1 MDMTERIEKTEA
13 RQGERKRWQ
22 EHILIISLIAA
33 VVAAGAGFL
42 IFTAV
47 T

>member
-1 MDMTERIEKTEA
+1 MTERIEKTEA

-22 EHILIISLIAA
+22 EHTLIISLIAA
-33 VVAAGAGFL
+33 IVFVGAGYL
-42 IFTAV
+42 VFTAF

>member
-1 MDMTERIEKTEA
+1 MNEEIEKTDA

-22 EHILIISLIAA
+22 EHTLIISLIAA
-33 VVAAGAGFL
+33 VVAAGAGFM

>member
-1 MDMTERIEKTEA
+1 MNEEIEKTDA
-13 RQGERKRWQ
+13 RQGERKRGQ
-22 EHILIISLIAA
+22 EHTLIISLIAA